1 MELICKI
8 AFSTIVSLLILSTG
22 VSQIS
27 PVTASPPTPLPQISP
42 GPIPVPPRPIPLLD
56 SDRDALPDTWE
67 TTGIHVNGD
76 GIVDYNLRAQG
87 ANPMHKDIFIE
98 VDFMQFHRPMAQAIT
113 NVINSFARAPVSNP
127 DGRPGITLHV
137 VVNEQIPHQNTINDL
152 SGLATIKSTRFGT
165 AAERANDVSSP
176 ASIITGKK
184 LAYHYAL
191 FIHSRPGTSSS
202 GIGELP
208 GNDFIVSLGATGW
221 GVDPVTRHTVGSL
234 DQQQGT
240 FMHEFGHNLNLRH
253 GGGDNINR
261 KPNYLSVM
269 NYLFQM
275 SSIVANRPLDYSRC
289 IVAALNEN
297 SLSEPAG
304 IGRTCPLF
312 LQTFIHAMNLLVRT
326 SLFSAPIDYNTDGDK
341 ADTGVAKELNSDGAR
356 STLGGYNDWAR
367 ILYNFRSTLAG
378 SFGATAGAA
387 VGGANATSVTPSEF
401 GRPLTA
407 TTSEPE
413 YSVENLK
420 QDRLKLLAGI
430 EQAIQTLP
438 PTAFRTPEAA
448 VEAKG
453 NLSAEIRTSPTESI
467 TALLNA
473 NNLNGAIQ
481 ELTELKARADSTMGG
496 AAADD
501 LIAAPQ
507 AQQEVTFLVNNLIQT
522 LEKQK

>member
-1 MELICKI
+1 MELRYKFV
-8 AFSTIVSLLILSTG
+8 FSAIVFLLILSTG
-22 VSQIS
+22 ISQTTF
-27 PVTASPPTPLPQISP
+27 VTASLAGPRLPLPPRSP
-42 GPIPVPPRPIPLLD
+42 SFLLLD
-56 SDRDALPDTWE
+56 SDRDGLLNTWE
-67 TTGIHVNGD
+67 TTGIDINGD
-76 GIVDYNLRAQG
+76 GRIDYNLRAKG
-87 ANPMHKDIFIE
+87 ANPMHKDIFVE
-98 VDFMQFHRPMAQAIT
+98 VDFMRFHRPFPQAIT
-113 NVINSFARAPVSNP
+113 NVINSFARAPVTNP
-127 DGRPGITLHV
+127 DGTTGIRLHV
-137 VVNEQIPHQNTINDL
+137 LVDEQIPHQSTINDL
-152 SGLATIKSTRFGT
+152 AGLATIKKSRFGT
-165 AAERANDVSSP
+165 FAERNTDIISP
-176 ASIITGKK
+176 ASIIAAKK
-184 LAYHYAL
+184 LAYHYGL
-191 FIHSRPGTSSS
+191 FAHSRAGTSSS
-202 GIGELP
+202 GIAELP
-208 GNDFIVSLGATGW
+208 GNDFIVSLGSPGW
-221 GVDPVTRHTVGSL
+221 GTFLGHTVGSL

-341 ADTGVAKELNSDGAR
+341 ADTGVAKELNGDGAR
-356 STLGGYNDWAR
+356 STLAGYNDWAR
-367 ILYNFRSTLAG
+367 ILYNFRSTFAG
-378 SFGATAGAA
+378 SFGAAAGAA